1 MIGIMPRE
9 KIMRDYPLQQRT
21 IGHLLADQ
29 AESIGG
35 RTCLIWGDTRY
46 TYADAHA
53 LTNRYANGFAA
64 LGIKKSDHVALLLGN
79 HPEFLFAAWGLGKIG
94 AVAVPLNSAAKGDL
108 LRYFLTQSDA
118 KWLIVEEAFAGRAAD
133 VAQSLTGLNGII
145 HIGSSVALTR
155 AGKQLVDFRDVLSDD
170 DRAPAC
176 DAVAFSDPA
185 FIIYTSGTTGPSKG
199 VISPHA
205 QGINVGRYCARQYG
219 YDGRDVLY
227 VCLPLFHVNAL
238 WYSCNAALWVGGA
251 IALSPRFSASGF
263 WDDIC
268 RTGATQFNALGV
280 MASLLLKQSPSEAE
294 RRHSVRQSMV
304 VPLSKQSFTE
314 YAERFRLKV
323 TSLFAATETF
333 AVTIYKPNEPAEK
346 AASAG
351 HPHGHADVCVVDD
364 FDQPLPAG
372 SVGEILVRPRE
383 PWTGMLGYYKMPEA
397 TVEANKNLWFHT
409 GDRGSLDA
417 DGYLWFVDR
426 KKESIRRRGENI
438 SAYEVEMLIAKHPDV
453 LEVAAVAVASDMSE
467 DDVMVYVVRKPGATL
482 TETMLIEFCAANMSY
497 FMVPRYVDFIDALP
511 KTASEKIEKYKL
523 KQMAAADLA
532 RLWDREQSGIKIKR

>member
-1 MIGIMPRE
+1 
-9 KIMRDYPLQQRT
+9 MRDYPLQQRT
-21 IGHLLADQ
+21 IGHLLADK
-29 AESIGG
+29 AATVGD

-46 TYADAHA
+46 SYVEIHA
-53 LTNRYANGFAA
+53 LTNRYANGFAS
-64 LGIKKSDHVALLLGN
+64 LGIKKSDHVALLLAN

-94 AVAVPLNSAAKGDL
+94 AVAVPLNTAAKGDL

-118 KWLIVEEAFAGRAAD
+118 KWLIVEEEFAARAAE
-133 VAQSLTGLNGII
+133 VVPSLNGLEGVI
-145 HIGSSVALTR
+145 HIGSASAIGRT
-155 AGKQLVDFRDVLSDD
+155 GKRLVDFGAVPTSDG
-170 DRAPAC
+170 RAPPT

-205 QGINVGRYCARQYG
+205 QGVNVGRYCARQYG
-219 YDGRDVLY
+219 YARDDVLY

-238 WYSCNAALWVGGA
+238 WYSCNAALWVGA
-251 IALSPRFSASGF
+251 AVALSPRFSASGF
-263 WDDIC
+263 WDDIV

-280 MASLLLKQSPSEAE
+280 MASLLLKQPPSDAE
-294 RRHSVRQSMV
+294 RRHKVRQSMV
-304 VPLSKQSFTE
+304 VPLSKQSFKE
-314 YAERFRLKV
+314 YSERFRLKV

-333 AVTIYKPNEPAEK
+333 AVTLYKPDEPADK

-351 HPHGHADVCVVDD
+351 HPHGHADVTIVDD
-364 FDQPLPAG
+364 LDQPLAAG
-372 SVGEILVRPRE
+372 AVGEILVRPRE

-397 TVEANKNLWFHT
+397 TVEANRNLWFHT
-409 GDRGSLDA
+409 GDRGYLDA

-453 LEVAAVAVASDMSE
+453 LEVAAVAVASELGE
-467 DDVMVYVVRKPGATL
+467 DDVMVYVVRRQPAAL
-482 TETMLIEFCAANMSY
+482 TETSLVEFCAANMSY
-497 FMVPRYVDFIDALP
+497 FMVPRYVAFIEALP

-523 KQMAAADLA
+523 KQMAAADLSS
-532 RLWDREQSGIKIKR
+532 LWDREKAGIKLKR